1 VSRAG
6 QLDADPKS
14 FRPVTRNPSQTDQ
27 ELLERVR
34 AEDPEALAELVERY
48 APRVLRFGIKM
59 CRDEEDAREI
69 VQDTLL
75 AAARGLRDFRG
86 TSAVST
92 WLYAIARSFCI
103 KRRTRGAAA
112 HGEHQPID
120 AVSEAA
126 HPELVETEKTPE
138 QQASARQLE
147 AALENAIGGLEAAYR
162 EVLVLRDV
170 EGLTAPEVA
179 EVLGVSVEAVKSRL
193 HRARSR
199 VRHELA
205 PLLAAEPAAAREP
218 TCPDVV
224 DMLSRHAEGDIEDSV
239 CREMEQHVAACPR
252 CAARCESLE
261 RVLSLCRAAP
271 VPGVPADVKRAL
283 QESLRQALRSAAG

>member
-6 QLDADPKS
+6 QDDHDPKS
-14 FRPVTRNPSQTDQ
+14 FRRVTSKQTD
-27 ELLERVR
+27 EALLERVR
-34 AEDPEALAELVERY
+34 AGDAEALSELVERY

-59 CRDEEDAREI
+59 CRDEEDAREV

-75 AAARGLRDFRG
+75 AAARGMRDFRG
-86 TSAVST
+86 TSTVST
-92 WLYAIARSFCI
+92 WLYAIARRFCI
-103 KRRTRGAAA
+103 KRRTRGDAARGEHEPLDAAA
-112 HGEHQPID
+112 
-120 AVSEAA
+120 EAA

-147 AALENAIGGLEAAYR
+147 AALESAIQALEPGYR

-179 EVLGVSVEAVKSRL
+179 EVLSMTVEAVKSRL
-193 HRARSR
+193 HRARSQLR
-199 VRHELA
+199 RQLA
-205 PLLAAEPAAAREP
+205 PLIAREP
-218 TCPDVV
+218 AGPREPSCPDVV
-224 DMLSRHAEGDIEDSV
+224 DILSRHAEGDVEHSV
-239 CREMEQHVAACPR
+239 CLEMEQHVAACPR

-261 RVLSLCRAAP
+261 RVLALCRAAP

-283 QESLRQALRSAAG
+283 QESLRQALRDASG